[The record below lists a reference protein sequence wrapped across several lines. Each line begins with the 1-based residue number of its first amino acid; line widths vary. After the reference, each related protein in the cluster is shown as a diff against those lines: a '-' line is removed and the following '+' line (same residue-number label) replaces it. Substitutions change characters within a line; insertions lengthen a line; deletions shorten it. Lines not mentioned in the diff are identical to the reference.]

1 MRRKRGRA
9 TGAPGLGVN
18 GAASLRTQ
26 GRHHSTLP
34 PAPPTPRPYNRAS
47 PDGSPD
53 RFPALNDPAPAL
65 RVSDLLKTYD
75 GRTVVDGLNLR
86 IERGTCVGLLGPN
99 GAGKTTTLR
108 LLLGH
113 TRPDAGRIEVL
124 GFPIPE
130 EASRARASLG
140 VVGQSDNLDP
150 DFDVYENLHHYAR
163 YYGLDPRACRARLE
177 ELLAFAGLEDRRHT
191 PLREL
196 SGGMKRRLALVR
208 ALVHDPVMLFLDE
221 PTTGLD
227 PQARFHLWQR
237 FRQLRREGR
246 TLFLTT
252 HYMEEAERLCDRVLV
267 LDRGRL
273 VAEGAP
279 QALVR
284 AHVEPHVLELPA
296 EEIPRVG
303 LDTARDGLRT
313 LRLEETVFVYARE
326 RERLEALLARRPDV
340 PARLRPANLEDVFF
354 ALTGH
359 ALRD

>member
-1 MRRKRGRA
+1 
-9 TGAPGLGVN
+9 LDN
-18 GAASLRTQ
+18 S
-26 GRHHSTLP
+26 
-34 PAPPTPRPYNRAS
+34 
-47 PDGSPD
+47 
-53 RFPALNDPAPAL
+53 APAL
-65 RVSDLLKTYD
+65 RVTDLRKTY
-75 GRTVVDGLNLR
+75 GERTVVDGLDFR
-86 IERGTCVGLLGPN
+86 VERGTCIGLLGPN

-124 GFPIPE
+124 GFPVPE
-130 EASRARASLG
+130 AASRARAALG

-150 DFDVYENLHHYAR
+150 DFDVYENLRHYAR
-163 YYGLDPRACRARLE
+163 YYGLGARTVRARIE
-177 ELLAFAGLEDRRHT
+177 ELLVFAGLEDRRRT

-246 TLFLTT
+246 TLLLTT

-267 LDRGRL
+267 IDGGRL
-273 VAEGAP
+273 VAEGTP
-279 QALVR
+279 RALVR
-284 AHVEPHVLELPA
+284 THVEPYVLELPA
-296 EEIPRVG
+296 EESVRFG
-303 LDTARDGLRT
+303 LDGDHAELRL
-313 LRLEETVFVYARE
+313 LRLEETVFVYART
-326 RERLEALLARRPDV
+326 RERLEALLALDPEV